1 MPTFFML
8 HLNDH
13 LQYLK
18 KVKVTSQALTF
29 QTTNHQAETEREI
42 TRMHQL
48 SVQLIERFLELDDFA
63 ASKR

>member
-1 MPTFFML
+1 MPALFML

-18 KVKVTSQALTF
+18 KVKALTF

-48 SVQLIERFLELDDFA
+48 SVRLIERFLELNDLA